1 MLPITPIYL
10 IPLTPSPLFVC
21 HLLLFRRGLEYQHID
36 TILHQIARPTVD
48 NLRVRCVCEQCVWT
62 ILNNVCDC
70 QVVIRDPE
78 IMENFKISLRA
89 ITFYDWQNFYGERL
103 GKIYIVHANWF
114 FWSGFF
120 LILKPL
126 LGLVS
131 RKSDKILLLSD
142 AKGKGNDACD
152 LQGHFDRF
160 PFFCNPHIL

>member
-1 MLPITPIYL
+1 M
-10 IPLTPSPLFVC
+10 
-21 HLLLFRRGLEYQHID
+21 
-36 TILHQIARPTVD
+36 
-48 NLRVRCVCEQCVWT
+48 
-62 ILNNVCDC
+62 CDC